1 MNISTTDALG
11 LYTKMVVDAY
21 KERIKPDLFLASFF
35 PGARPT
41 SALSLSIAVMRGS
54 EKIAVDVT
62 RGTDGNRNT
71 FSKSTEKIFIPP
83 YYREYFDHTSLD
95 HYDMLFRANSISEG
109 MFGEV
114 VLDTTEK
121 MDMLVDKIKRS
132 HEKQRGEILNTGVMT
147 FHDGTGQI
155 DFKRKAGSL
164 VDPGAG
170 NYWADNEDLF
180 AQFTA
185 AGRWLRKN
193 GKVSTYR
200 LQAIMGEDA
209 ATAFQANTVLLARQ
223 NFYNMKL
230 DSINPPQRTAQ
241 GGNYVGTIT
250 AGEFTVD
257 LFTYTDYYE
266 DPDNGDALT
275 PYIDPKMVIVMPQNP
290 HFRTGFA
297 GVPQLLE
304 PGQAPT
310 VAEFHFTE
318 YVDEKKRTKEYHVES
333 ASMPIPTAID
343 QIYTFR
349 AVAA

>member
-1 MNISTTDALG
+1 MNIATTDALG
-11 LYTKMVVDAY
+11 LYTKVVVDAY

-35 PGARPT
+35 PAARPT
-41 SALSLSIAVMRGS
+41 SALELSIAIVRGS
-54 EKIAVDVT
+54 EKIAIDVT

-71 FSKSTEKIFIPP
+71 FSHSTEKIFIPP

-95 HYDMLFRANSISEG
+95 HYDILFRSATITDSL
-109 MFGEV
+109 FQEV

-121 MDMLVDKIKRS
+121 MDMLVDKIRRS

-147 FHDGTGQI
+147 FVDGTGQI
-155 DFKRKAGSL
+155 DFKRKAASM

-170 NYWADNEDLF
+170 NYWANNVNLF

-200 LQAIMGEDA
+200 LQAILGEQA
-209 ATAFQANTVLLARQ
+209 ATALYANTVFLNRQ
-223 NFYNMKL
+223 NLFNLKL
-230 DSINPPQRTAQ
+230 DSVNPPQRTAQ
-241 GGNYVGTIT
+241 GGNYIGTLT
-250 AGEFTVD
+250 ADEFTID

-266 DPDNGDALT
+266 DPDNSNVLT
-275 PYIDPKMVIVMPQNP
+275 PYIDPKFVIVMPMNP
-290 HFRTGFA
+290 QFKTGYA

-310 VAEFHFTE
+310 AAEFHFTE
-318 YVDEKKRTKEYHVES
+318 YVDQKKRTKEYHVES

-349 AVAA
+349 AVAP